1 MVKYLRFFSE
11 ILRVL
16 IKISLPIQA
25 STRVCR
31 LGDNE
36 SFTGKYRY
44 MFTHK
49 SKPEIQVKSNE
60 KTI

>member
-31 LGDNE
+31 LGDDE
-36 SFTGKYRY
+36 SFTGKYHY
-44 MFTHK
+44 MFNNK
-49 SKPEIQVKSNE
+49 SKPEIKVKSNE
-60 KTI
+60 KII